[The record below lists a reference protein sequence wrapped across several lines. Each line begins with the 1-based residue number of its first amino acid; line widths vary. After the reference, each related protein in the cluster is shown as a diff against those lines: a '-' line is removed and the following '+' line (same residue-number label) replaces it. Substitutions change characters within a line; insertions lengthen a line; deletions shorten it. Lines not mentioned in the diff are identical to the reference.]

1 MLLHGKPVRDSPCT
15 FSVMHSAP
23 VPTTSRLVPLTGT
36 DDLPAGLEAP
46 STVTDAL
53 FARQARAWTSKGY
66 AFSTRE
72 RFPRVRK
79 RWKD

>member
-1 MLLHGKPVRDSPCT
+1 MDGQTVKAKDIK
-15 FSVMHSAP
+15 
-23 VPTTSRLVPLTGT
+23 
-36 DDLPAGLEAP
+36 DEAP